1 MIKIERNTKPFCL
14 IKEKTM
20 DWGEKY
26 DEYSPMFNIIL
37 TSNNYSLEES
47 IVSLGKTILKS
58 NCFHCIML

>member
-26 DEYSPMFNIIL
+26 DEYSPMFIIPL
-37 TSNNYSLEES
+37 RNLLF
-47 IVSLGKTILKS
+47 SLGKTILKS

>member
-37 TSNNYSLEES
+37 TSNDYSL
-47 IVSLGKTILKS
+47 
-58 NCFHCIML
+58 